1 MSYAMAAAFSY
12 RSHSFT
18 WSPIQSR
25 SRRTEA
31 LAPLARPIAFARADL
46 SIVIIIIYSSQV
58 AFPLVKSPHH
68 DAGSLRRTLICDM
81 PSRRRQ

>member
-1 MSYAMAAAFSY
+1 MRYAIATAFSY

-25 SRRTEA
+25 SRITEA
-31 LAPLARPIAFARADL
+31 LAPLTRPIAFARADL
-46 SIVIIIIYSSQV
+46 SIIIIYSSQV
-58 AFPLVKSPHH
+58 ASTAVKSPHH
-68 DAGSLRRTLICDM
+68 DAGSLQRTLICEM